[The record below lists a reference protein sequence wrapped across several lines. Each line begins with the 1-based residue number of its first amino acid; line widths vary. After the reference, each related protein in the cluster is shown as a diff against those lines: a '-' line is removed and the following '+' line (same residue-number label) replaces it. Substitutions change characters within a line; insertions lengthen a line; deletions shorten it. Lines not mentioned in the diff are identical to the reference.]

1 MPVVA
6 EHLDHSALADM
17 VTAAFFDHAFQFY
30 AQSLKFLQPKID
42 LFQVGAS
49 DSIGS
54 ITTCV
59 GCI

>member
-1 MPVVA
+1 
-6 EHLDHSALADM
+6 M